1 MQLPENAS
9 LEEIAALFAHD
20 RFATNAAGCTV
31 VEGGRG
37 HAVCEMAL
45 TDNHRNGM
53 DNVMGGAIFTLAD
66 FALAI
71 ASNVGQPPTV
81 SVNHSIDF
89 FRATKGS
96 KLIATARCDK
106 EGRSLAFFTV
116 DVVDDLGKDIAKMTA
131 VCSRVG

>member
-1 MQLPENAS
+1 MQLPKTATV
-9 LEEIAALFAHD
+9 EEIAELFKKD

-31 VEGGRG
+31 IDGGRG
-37 HAVCEMAL
+37 YAVCEMVL
-45 TDNHRNGM
+45 QDHHRNGM

-81 SVNHSIDF
+81 SVSHSIDF
-89 FRATKGS
+89 FRATKGA
-96 KLIATARCDK
+96 KLIAKAHCDK

-116 DVVDDLGKDIAKMTA
+116 DVTDDLGKDIAKMTA
-131 VCSRVG
+131 VSSRVG

>member
-1 MQLPENAS
+1 MQLPETAT
-9 LEEIAALFAHD
+9 LEEIAELFKKD
-20 RFATNAAGCTV
+20 RFATNAAGCIV

-81 SVNHSIDF
+81 SVSHSIDF
-89 FRATKGS
+89 FRATRGT
-96 KLIATARCDK
+96 KLIARARCDK
-106 EGRSLAFFTV
+106 EGRNLAFFTV
-116 DVVDDLGKDIAKMTA
+116 DVTDDLGKAIARMTA
-131 VCSRVG
+131 VSSRVG